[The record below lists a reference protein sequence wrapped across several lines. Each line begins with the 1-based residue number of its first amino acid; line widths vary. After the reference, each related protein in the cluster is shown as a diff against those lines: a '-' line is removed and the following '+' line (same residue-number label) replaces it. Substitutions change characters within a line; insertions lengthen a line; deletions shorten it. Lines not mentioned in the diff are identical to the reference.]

1 MYRCIDGSGIETSE
15 EEGRCSSYSSGE
27 FASVIRHSQQ
37 ESRVILNSFLP
48 FLISYCTTPHSSH
61 PIRSLLLA
69 LYSIPYSPVHFPYNQ
84 APSTSITNTN
94 KTLNN
99 NKKITHVTTPD
110 RPASRDNKLTI
121 ACFTHLFRRS
131 FYKHSTTRPAFIP
144 DNTLVAY
151 PVQDGIVRD

>member
-1 MYRCIDGSGIETSE
+1 MRRRGGVPLIVVVNLLPLSDTVN
-15 EEGRCSSYSSGE
+15 R
-27 FASVIRHSQQ
+27 
-37 ESRVILNSFLP
+37 RVTIHLDSFLP
-48 FLISYCTTPHSSH
+48 FLISYCTH
-61 PIRSLLLA
+61 PP
-69 LYSIPYSPVHFPYNQ
+69 SIPSHTLSTYLLCIPSHYSPVHFPYNQ

-131 FYKHSTTRPAFIP
+131 FYKHSTTRTAPIP
-144 DNTLVAY
+144 DNTLVAC